1 MVMGPWQ
8 PEDGEHEG
16 GTTAIASVGTER
28 ALATDPAAPRAEDTA
43 PGSATRVSLAGSR
56 LVMLVPPGFAV
67 AADADEVAAA
77 GATAA
82 CPEDF
87 DRCVYVADES
97 GAAGVAVTVREDL
110 DSEAACVLDPSPGF
124 EASLPSVRGSEDHVV
139 ALFGTVTLPGDGE
152 GVALGLRR
160 LRYAGVCYEL
170 VSRAVAPQG
179 EPVDAAEARLAP
191 VLNGVTL
198 PDGRSALWAGGR

>member
-1 MVMGPWQ
+1 MGRGVVLLVVCALLLGGAMVMGPWQ
-8 PEDGEHEG
+8 PEDGEHGG
-16 GTTAIASVGTER
+16 GTTAIASVGAER

-43 PGSATRVSLAGSR
+43 PGSVTRVSLAGSR

-87 DRCVYVADES
+87 DRCVYVADEG
-97 GAAGVAVTVREDL
+97 GAAGVAVAVRADL
-110 DSEAACVLDPSPGF
+110 AGAAARVLAPGPGVEAGLPGV
-124 EASLPSVRGSEDHVV
+124 SGSGGLVV
-139 ALFGTVTLPGDGE
+139 ALFGTGALPGDGE

-160 LRYAGVCYEL
+160 L
-170 VSRAVAPQG
+170 
-179 EPVDAAEARLAP
+179 
-191 VLNGVTL
+191 
-198 PDGRSALWAGGR
+198 